1 MSAFAPNIERLLSE
15 SVVAQSLCSM
25 DTTSRVSNDSDSSE
39 YSDVEETTLDSAV
52 AKIKRWAFTE
62 SIGKYDLNTIKKYT
76 PCFWINQVSLS
87 TAGSLPDILSSLP
100 LTSRDLDEAEQRW
113 QRLRPVL
120 SNLFSLPDG
129 VIESPLHRAST
140 KLQTTLGL
148 TSSSS
153 VLLIKEDSKLA
164 VCGSVK
170 ARGGLYETF
179 KYAEDVN
186 LDWSLDDD
194 SSSSSSKDSSSSSL
208 LDAIQEGLMEDYT
221 VVVGSTGNLGLS
233 VGLAAA
239 SMVRPL
245 NFIFFPPSFLSFF
258 LLVVVFCSCFG
269 PLRHSSSLFILC

>member
-25 DTTSRVSNDSDSSE
+25 DTTSRVSNDSDSSSE

-62 SIGKYDLNTIKKYT
+62 SIGNYDLNTIKKYI

-87 TAGSLPDILSSLP
+87 TGDSLPDILSSLP
-100 LTSRDLDEAEQRW
+100 LTTRDLDEAEQRW

-120 SNLFSLPDG
+120 SNLFSSETPDG
-129 VIESPLHRAST
+129 LIKSPLHRASI
-140 KLQTTLGL
+140 KLQTSLGL

-194 SSSSSSKDSSSSSL
+194 DGSSSSKDSSSSSSSSSASSL
-208 LDAIQEGLMEDYT
+208 LDAVQEGLMEDYT

-239 SMVRPL
+239 SMVRNL
-245 NFIFFPPSFLSFF
+245 
-258 LLVVVFCSCFG
+258 
-269 PLRHSSSLFILC
+269 